1 MSLENQGLG
10 EQQLTRP
17 QTRGAI
23 GEMSNGVLSQRRR
36 FAIAELPELPAE
48 DRELEDQ
55 GEKLKENGLTFSQ
68 MLEESSKGAK
78 FQEGEV
84 VEGQVINA
92 NSDYVTVDIGYK
104 SEGQINANE
113 FFDNKGELMVAPGDH
128 ILVYIEKV
136 EDDDGRLILSKE
148 KA

>member
-10 EQQLTRP
+10 EQPITRP
-17 QTRGAI
+17 QKRGAI
-23 GEMSNGVLSQRRR
+23 AEMKGNGVLSQRRR
-36 FAIAELPELPAE
+36 VAIAELPELPSE
-48 DRELEDQ
+48 DRDLEDQ

-84 VEGQVINA
+84 VEGQVINV

-104 SEGQINANE
+104 SEGQINAAE
-113 FFDNKGELMVAPGDH
+113 FYDQKG
-128 ILVYIEKV
+128 
-136 EDDDGRLILSKE
+136 
-148 KA
+148 